1 MSGILL
7 SALASLLT
15 PQAAPHPSSLEPY
28 TAPVIRPFEPGSDF
42 GREAAEGDVGPAPH
56 RAPLTAP
63 VTVDAYDG
71 SYEVTPTDAEAAYEQ
86 GVASAE
92 IRADQTAGPMDG
104 AWRIVDAD
112 GRTLYELVLMDPG
125 SGTVEGG
132 WRNPRDAGAAVVDG
146 RTLTLEGVGG
156 ITLERSPGGWRGQL
170 SADGRTRPVTLSRP
184 G

>member
-7 SALASLLT
+7 AALAGLLA
-15 PQAAPHPSSLEPY
+15 PQAAPHSSTQALY
-28 TAPVIRPFEPGSDF
+28 AAPAIRPFEPGPELE
-42 GREAAEGDVGPAPH
+42 REAEGDAGPVPS

-71 SYEVTPTDAEAAYEQ
+71 AYEVTPTDLDAAYDQ

-92 IRADQTAGPMDG
+92 IRADQTAGPLDG

-112 GRTLYELVLMDPG
+112 GRMLHDLVLIDSG

-132 WRNPRDAGAAVVDG
+132 WRNARNSGAAVFDG
-146 RTLTLEGVGG
+146 RTLTLEGVGE
-156 ITLERSPGGWRGQL
+156 IALERTRSGWAGRLARDGQ
-170 SADGRTRPVTLSRP
+170 TRAVTLIRP
-184 G
+184 D